1 MISFFVPGAP
11 IPKGRAR
18 STRSG
23 QHYTPVRTRQYENRI
38 TKAARDAMRER
49 DLFAGPVELEVVLLM
64 PIPQSW
70 PKTKQAMAETGRVAH
85 TTRPDVDNCVKSV
98 KDGCNGA
105 VWVDDSQVV
114 MLTARK
120 RYSVTPGAHV
130 TIREID
136 DE

>member
-1 MISFFVPGAP
+1 MISFFVPGPPVA
-11 IPKGRAR
+11 KGRAR
-18 STRSG
+18 STKSG
-23 QHYTPVRTRQYENRI
+23 QHYTPARTRQYERRI
-38 TKAARDAMRER
+38 AVAARDAMRER
-49 DLFAGPVELEVVLLM
+49 DLFAGAVELEVVLLM

-70 PKTKQAMAETGRVAH
+70 PKPKRVLAEYGRIEHVSK
-85 TTRPDVDNCVKSV
+85 PDVDNCVKAV

-130 TIREID
+130 TVREV

>member
-1 MISFFVPGAP
+1 MISFFVPGPPVA
-11 IPKGRAR
+11 KGRAR

-38 TKAARDAMRER
+38 ATAARDAMRGC
-49 DLFAGPVELEVVLLM
+49 DLYSGAVELEVVLLM
-64 PIPQSW
+64 PIPKSW
-70 PKTKQAMAETGRVAH
+70 PRLKQAMAEIGELAH
-85 TTRPDVDNCVKSV
+85 TTRPDVDNVVKSV

-120 RYSVTPGAHV
+120 RYGITPGAHV
-130 TIREID
+130 TVRGVGE
-136 DE
+136 